1 MGVNLVGNQGWKK
14 ISKCIQKV
22 KCYLFRNQICF
33 LLELVSVMIFNF
45 LSNFLDSLDIS
56 RDKGQES
63 AFIP

>member
-1 MGVNLVGNQGWKK
+1 MYTKSGMLLAQEP
-14 ISKCIQKV
+14 
-22 KCYLFRNQICF
+22 LFFF

-45 LSNFLDSLDIS
+45 ISNFLDSLDVS